1 MREKYKTKEQLMSE
15 LTALRQRVIELEKD
29 RAERKRDE
37 DALRESEERFRA
49 FMDHSPATA
58 WIKDDQGRYVYLSK
72 TFEEHHRVR
81 LEDWRG
87 KTDLE
92 VWPPEKG
99 EGFRKTDFVVLDGG
113 QPTRIM
119 EDTLSPGGERCY
131 WWKFKFPIQDALGKK
146 YVGGV
151 GLDITQLKQMEEELQ
166 KAHDELEERV
176 DERTTELRM
185 LNDQLHRE
193 IVERRRT
200 QKALMRSEQQL
211 RFLSSRLLEAQEEE
225 RKRIARELHDSIG
238 QSLAAVK
245 FNVENLLQRGEIR
258 DSETL
263 TKPLQTIVPIIQGA
277 IEEARRIYTGLRPS
291 MLDDL
296 GILATIR
303 WFCREFRKSYP
314 QLRFA
319 EQVKVEEDEILE
331 AAKIVIFRVL
341 QEALNNIAKYSAAE
355 QVEVALLKTASTIE
369 LSITDNGRGFDLQEV
384 SSKNAYEKGLGLT
397 GMRERTELSGG
408 AFWVDSATGKGTTI
422 RASWPLKTS

>member
-1 MREKYKTKEQLMSE
+1 MREKYKTKEQLIRE
-15 LTALRQRVIELEKD
+15 LTALRQRVTELEKD
-29 RAERKRDE
+29 TAERKRDE

-72 TFEEHHRVR
+72 TFEERHRVR

-92 VWPPEKG
+92 VWPSEKA
-99 EGFRKTDFVVLDGG
+99 EEFQKTDFVVLAGG
-113 QPTRIM
+113 QPTQIM
-119 EDTLSPGGERCY
+119 EDTLSPGEERCY
-131 WWKFKFPIQDALGKK
+131 WWKFKFPIHDALGKK

-166 KAHDELEERV
+166 RAHDELEERV

-193 IVERRRT
+193 IVEHRRT

-245 FNVENLLQRGEIR
+245 FNVENLLQRDEIR
-258 DSETL
+258 NSETL
-263 TKPLQTIVPIIQGA
+263 TKPLQTIVPVIQGA

-291 MLDDL
+291 VLDDL

-314 QLRFA
+314 HIRFD

-341 QEALNNIAKYSAAE
+341 QEALNNIAKYSDAE
-355 QVEVALLKTASTIE
+355 QVDVALLKTASTIE
-369 LSITDNGRGFDLQEV
+369 LSIKDNGRGFDLQEV
-384 SSKNAYEKGLGLT
+384 NAKHAHEKGLGLA

-408 AFWVDSATGKGTTI
+408 AFWVESAMGEGTII
-422 RASWPLKTS
+422 RASWPLKAS